1 MAQRNFENA
10 NNDRLRAEGEYL
22 AQLNILSK
30 KMVEVAGMTSEP
42 DLSHRKLYS
51 KNLLLMKI
59 HDFAI
64 LR

>member
-42 DLSHRKLYS
+42 DLSHRKLY
-51 KNLLLMKI
+51 
-59 HDFAI
+59 
-64 LR
+64 